1 MNKYYQVALEDLQ
14 RQKISD
20 RYAQLKEAKIYNEP
34 LFAKT
39 LADKNEPPMMTERSD
54 DGRA

>member
-14 RQKISD
+14 KQKISD

-34 LFAKT
+34 LLAKT
-39 LADKNEPPMMTERSD
+39 LMSKNDPPMITDRSD
-54 DGRA
+54 DRQT

>member
-34 LFAKT
+34 QFAKT
-39 LADKNEPPMMTERSD
+39 LAIKNEPPIMT
-54 DGRA
+54 